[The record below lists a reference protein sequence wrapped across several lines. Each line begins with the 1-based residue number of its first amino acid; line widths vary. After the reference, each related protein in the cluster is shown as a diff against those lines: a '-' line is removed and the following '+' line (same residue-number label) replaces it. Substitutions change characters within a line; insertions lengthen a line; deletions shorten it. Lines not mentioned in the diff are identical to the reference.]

1 MEARVIA
8 EQPDLLAPATL
19 TWRQV
24 DAYHLASD
32 CGRYTVSKAL
42 SPRVVTYQAW
52 RRAKPV
58 AELLGT
64 FLHLDDAKACAAR
77 HAEGNP

>member
-1 MEARVIA
+1 MAA
-8 EQPDLLAPATL
+8 QPDLLAPAAL

-32 CGRYTVSKAL
+32 CGRYTVAKAL

-58 AELLGT
+58 ADLLGT
-64 FLHLDDAKACAAR
+64 FLGADAAKACAAS
-77 HAEGNP
+77 HAEANP